1 MKCNEIKELLSL
13 YIDGM
18 LDEGERKEV
27 EAHLSDCLDCRKE
40 YDELSEMVALLGQTG
55 TAPVPDAFSYRL
67 KRALKEEKQNM
78 IDAGI
83 VSRPSKKKNK
93 WRIITSIAA
102 VFAVGILSFGLY
114 HDVLGNLPGTGG
126 GEQAGSDQAIVA
138 YDMTGSGLNDT
149 AKGKAV
155 DPNSTSDGSVV
166 MKDQSADPAPLA
178 KTFVSAASD
187 KTQNSNTANR
197 TMTAAAPPDNS
208 AGGQSDGA
216 VSQSDSVKAETYG
229 AASGT
234 EPPAGT
240 GSAVTDT
247 VTESQASNGVNGFA
261 QDTPMLSKAAPA
273 PAPEEECSRSLTSAG
288 VERNAA
294 AVQYYNKLI
303 EEKLKD
309 FDYQV
314 LSSSYTL
321 SGEWQFRIFIF
332 RGKDGNTYNEE
343 ITIIGKE
350 GEIKVICSDEFLG
363 L

>member
-1 MKCNEIKELLSL
+1 MKCTEIKELLSL

-18 LDEGERKEV
+18 LDEGERQEL
-27 EAHLSDCLDCRKE
+27 EAHLSACPDCRKE
-40 YDELSEMVALLGQTG
+40 YEELAEMVALLGQAG
-55 TAPVPDAFSYRL
+55 TVPVPDVFHFRL
-67 KRALKEEKQNM
+67 KKALKEETQNM

-83 VSRPSKKKNK
+83 ISRPSKKKHQ

-126 GEQAGSDQAIVA
+126 GEQAGAEQAIEA
-138 YDMTGSGLNDT
+138 YDMTGRGLT
-149 AKGKAV
+149 EAAKDKAEAV
-155 DPNSTSDGSVV
+155 DRNSTSDGSVV
-166 MKDQSADPAPLA
+166 MKGQTSDLAPLA
-178 KTFVSAASD
+178 KTFDSAASD
-187 KTQNSNTANR
+187 ETQNSNATNR
-197 TMTAAAPPDNS
+197 TMTAATPADDS
-208 AGGQSDGA
+208 AQ
-216 VSQSDSVKAETYG
+216 AETYG
-229 AASGT
+229 AASGS
-234 EPPAGT
+234 EPSGDT
-240 GSAVTDT
+240 GSAAADN
-247 VTESQASNGVNGFA
+247 VTESQALNDANGLA
-261 QDTPMLSKAAPA
+261 QEIPMFSKAAPA

-294 AVQYYNKLI
+294 AVQFYNKLI

-314 LSSSYTL
+314 LSSGYTQ

>member
-27 EAHLSDCLDCRKE
+27 EEHLSACLECRKE
-40 YDELSEMVALLGQTG
+40 YDELSEMVALLGQAG
-55 TAPVPDAFSYRL
+55 TAPVPDAFSFRL
-67 KRALKEEKQNM
+67 KKALKEEKQNM
-78 IDAGI
+78 IDAGLI
-83 VSRPSKKKNK
+83 NRPSKKKHQ
-93 WRIITSIAA
+93 WRIITSVAA
-102 VFAVGILSFGLY
+102 VFAVGVLSFGLY
-114 HDVLGNLPGTGG
+114 HDVLGNLPGKGG
-126 GEQAGSDQAIVA
+126 GEQAGAVQTDEYGAVK
-138 YDMTGSGLNDT
+138 DSGTADT
-149 AKGKAV
+149 ARSKAV
-155 DPNSTSDGSVV
+155 DSNSTSDGSVV
-166 MKDQSADPAPLA
+166 MKDQSSDLAPLA
-178 KTFVSAASD
+178 KTFDSAASD
-187 KTQNSNTANR
+187 ETQNSNTTNR
-197 TMTAAAPPDNS
+197 TMTAAAPPDDSAAGLSGGTAGQDNS
-208 AGGQSDGA
+208 EQ
-216 VSQSDSVKAETYG
+216 AETYG
-229 AASGT
+229 AASGS
-234 EPPAGT
+234 ESPAGT
-240 GSAVTDT
+240 GSAVTDN

-261 QDTPMLSKAAPA
+261 QDTPMLGKTA

-314 LSSSYTL
+314 LSSSYTQ

-350 GEIKVICSDEFLG
+350 GEISIIYTDEFPG